1 VKLFDRGKIGEMV
14 TSNRIMMAP
23 MGIAGLIDLDQGFSR
38 RAIDY
43 YEARAKG
50 GVGLII
56 TGATYV
62 DVTVDP
68 GLVLM
73 QQTRIDSVDHLG
85 RLRELC
91 DAVHQYGGKIAIQL
105 SPGVGR
111 IRPPLPDTP
120 PPVSASATPCFWYPR
135 LITRELTVDEIRTL
149 VKAYA
154 TSAGIV
160 KAAGADAIE
169 IHGYGGYL
177 MDQFQ
182 TALWNT
188 RTDEYGGDLD
198 GRLRFSM
205 EIIDAA
211 RKAVGKGFPL
221 IYKFTIDHHIEGGR
235 DAAESMEVVKRL
247 ENAGV
252 DALHITNG
260 CYETWH
266 VAIPCMYLPQACH
279 SDYADAVKKVVN
291 IPVIADGKLGNPETA
306 NKVIEE
312 GKADFVS
319 LGRPLLADPEW
330 PQKAKQGRQDD
341 IRPCI
346 GDLDGCIGR
355 SNEMEYLSCTVNPTT
370 GMELEYALTP
380 AEITKSVLV
389 IGGGPGGLE
398 AARVAAARG
407 HQVTLWEKGGQLGGK
422 LLAASAAEFKQDI
435 RPLIAYLSHQ
445 LEKLG
450 VKVEL
455 MKEATPELVR
465 QLNPEVVVIAAG
477 ATPLLP
483 AIPGI
488 DGSNVFSAVDVLLGK
503 KEPGETVIV
512 AGGGMVGCETA
523 VHLARNGKK
532 VTIIEM
538 MGRLMPE
545 KMNPIARMGLS
556 SLVNESNLEILTG
569 TKLVKVTNEGVIVE
583 TGDSSRELKADCVV
597 LALGFKPE
605 SALIDALE
613 GAVPEVHAVGDCVKP
628 GNIIDAIWGG
638 YHTSRL
644 V

>member
-1 VKLFDRGKIGEMV
+1 MKLFERGRIGEMV
-14 TSNRIMMAP
+14 TRNRIMLAP
-23 MGIAGLIDLDQGFSR
+23 MGISGLTDLDGGFSR

-43 YEARAKG
+43 YTARAKG

-56 TGATYV
+56 TGASYV

-68 GLVLM
+68 GLAIM
-73 QQTRIDSVDHLG
+73 GQNRIDSSAHIS
-85 RLRELC
+85 RLSELC
-91 DAVHQYGGKIAIQL
+91 DAVHHHGTKIAIQL

-111 IRPPLPDTP
+111 VRPPLPNMP
-120 PPVSASATPCFWYPR
+120 SPVSPSVTPCYWYPR
-135 LITRELTVDEIRTL
+135 LMTRELTVDEIRTL

-154 TSAGIV
+154 AAARIV

-182 TALWNT
+182 TALWNR

-205 EIIDAA
+205 EIIGAT
-211 RKAVGKGFPL
+211 RKAVGKSFPL
-221 IYKFTIDHHIEGGR
+221 IYKFTVDHHIEGGR
-235 DAAESMEVVKRL
+235 DVAESLEVVKRL
-247 ENAGV
+247 EAAGV
-252 DALHITNG
+252 DALHMTSG

-266 VAIPCMYLPQACH
+266 IAIPCMYLPQACH
-279 SDYADAVKKVVN
+279 SDCAEAAKKDVS
-291 IPVIADGKLGNPETA
+291 IPIIADGKLGHPETA

-330 PQKAKQGRQDD
+330 PQKVKQGNQDD

-355 SNEMEYLSCTVNPTT
+355 SNEMKYLSCTVNPTT
-370 GMELEYALTP
+370 GMEREYALTP
-380 AEITKSVLV
+380 AERLKSILV

-398 AARVAAARG
+398 AARVAASRG

-435 RPLIAYLSHQ
+435 RPFIGYLSHQ
-445 LEKLG
+445 VEKLG

-455 MKEATPELVR
+455 AKEATPELVR
-465 QLNPEVVVIAAG
+465 ELSPEVVIVATG

-503 KEPGETVIV
+503 KDLGETVIV

-523 VHLARNGKK
+523 VHLARSGKI
-532 VTIIEM
+532 VTIVEM
-538 MGRLMPE
+538 IGQLMPE

-556 SLVNESNLEILTG
+556 SLVEESNLDVLTS
-569 TKLVKVTNEGVIVE
+569 TKLTEISNKGATVE
-583 TGDSSRELKADCVV
+583 TGDLKRELRADSVV

-605 SALIDALE
+605 SALLDALD
-613 GAVPEVHAVGDCVKP
+613 GAVPELHAIGDCVRP
-628 GNIIDAIWGG
+628 RNIIDAVWEGF
-638 YHTSRL
+638 HTSRL